1 MQNSLIFIVKTLSD
15 LYLLTYLLRFILQWV
30 RADYYNPIAQFVLR
44 VTNPLVVPAR
54 RMLPSVG
61 GVDLPTLV
69 VLLVL
74 ECAVTWLLLTLYG
87 ASTPFLNLLYLAL
100 LRLIMLALW
109 FYAIAILVYVVL
121 SWVGQRH
128 GSPVASLLADIVEP
142 VLRPVR
148 RILPPIAG
156 LDLSPLLVLI
166 ALQAVIIALPL
177 PPALR

>member
-1 MQNSLIFIVKTLSD
+1 
-15 LYLLTYLLRFILQWV
+15 
-30 RADYYNPIAQFVLR
+30 
-44 VTNPLVVPAR
+44 
-54 RMLPSVG
+54 
-61 GVDLPTLV
+61 
-69 VLLVL
+69 
-74 ECAVTWLLLTLYG
+74 
-87 ASTPFLNLLYLAL
+87 

-166 ALQAVIIALPL
+166 ALQAGIIARPL
-177 PPALR
+177 HPALRQPRRGATGAPPGHGMVYIGVATKRGAGNGSIRFETCLDPPLRPARGLPAGERRRSDEHAGRRPAGHRK